1 MKKKM
6 LLVAAV
12 TISSYAWA
20 QQDSA
25 VRSLDEVIITANR
38 IEQKQSQTGK
48 VVTVIGKETLNS
60 SQGKTLAQVLNEQA
74 GITVNGALNN
84 PGTVQTV
91 YMRGA
96 NSGRV
101 LIMIDGMPV
110 NDPSQI
116 NNEFDLNLIQL
127 NEVERIEI
135 ARGAQSTLYGSDAVT
150 GVINIITTKTD
161 IKKPVNIKASVT
173 GGNLGLF
180 RSNLQ
185 VFGKANKL
193 EYQVKGA
200 QMSAAGFSTAQDE
213 KKTGQYDN
221 DGYSGKTISAS
232 LKYHLSPEMS
242 VRGFVQNNDYRTDL
256 DNGAFKDDKDFTQK
270 SQHLNA
276 GGGINWKNKT
286 LSLTTNFMY
295 AQTERNFLD
304 DSSNVGGFTKYARD
318 DYYSQSRFGEIFAS
332 FNIHPQVV
340 MLTGYDMRI
349 SSFNNQY
356 LSVSS
361 FGPFNSEFKDTSMR
375 QESLYASLIFNSA
388 DKKFNMEAGGRI
400 NVNSKYG
407 SNYTYT
413 LNPSYN
419 ISKNI
424 QLFGSVATGFKVPSL
439 YQLYAGF
446 AGNDRLKPEES
457 INYEGG
463 ISYRG
468 KYNRQR
474 LVYFHRNVNMGI
486 DFNFDIMNFRYYNIP
501 NQKANGLEYEIALQ
515 PFKNLEINANATWVG
530 GQEFVQ
536 SRLTTKDSS
545 YAYLLKRPALQTNI
559 QLGYRIREAW
569 YVSVG
574 GRYVSGRYDVGGYQ
588 MSDVWLKDYFI
599 ANAYL
604 SYTRKYGKIFIDL
617 QNFTN
622 TVFYD
627 IRGYNSIPMIAQAG
641 IQIEW

>member
-1 MKKKM
+1 MKKKL
-6 LLVAAV
+6 LLVAAL
-12 TISSYAWA
+12 IFSSYARA

-25 VRSLDEVIITANR
+25 VKSLDEIIITANR

-48 VVTVIGKETLNS
+48 VITVIGKETLNK
-60 SQGKTLAQVLNEQA
+60 SQGKSLAQVLNEQA

-101 LIMIDGMPV
+101 LIMIDGMPI

-161 IKKPVNIKASVT
+161 IKKPVNIKAGVT
-173 GGNLGLF
+173 SGNLGIF
-180 RSNLQ
+180 RSNVQ

-193 EYQVKGA
+193 EYQLKTA
-200 QMSAAGFSTAQDE
+200 QFRANGFSTAQDE
-213 KKTGQYDN
+213 KQTGQFDQ
-221 DGYSGKTISAS
+221 DGFNGKTISAS
-232 LKYHLSPEMS
+232 LKYHIAPDLSI
-242 VRGFVQNNDYRTDL
+242 RGFIQNNDYKTDL
-256 DNGAFKDDKDFTQK
+256 DNGAFTDDKDFTQK
-270 SQHLNA
+270 STNLNT
-276 GGGINWKNKT
+276 GGSINWKNKIVN
-286 LSLTTNFMY
+286 LTANFMY
-295 AQTERNFLD
+295 SQSRRNFLD
-304 DSSNVGGFTKYARD
+304 DSTSIGGFSKFVKD

-332 FNIHPQVV
+332 FNIHPQLVL
-340 MLTGYDMRI
+340 LTGYDMRI
-349 SSFNNQY
+349 SSFNNQF
-356 LSVSS
+356 LSISS
-361 FGPFNSEFKDTSMR
+361 FGPFNSEFKDTSIR

-388 DKKFNMEAGGRI
+388 DKKFNMELGGRI

-413 LNPSYN
+413 LNPSYH

-424 QLFGSVATGFKVPSL
+424 QVFGSIATGFKVPSL
-439 YQLYAGF
+439 FQLYSGF
-446 AGNDRLKPEES
+446 AGNDRLRPEES

-463 ISYRG
+463 VGYTG
-468 KYNRQR
+468 KQLRHR
-474 LVYFHRNVNMGI
+474 FVFFHRKVNRGI
-486 DFNFDIMNFRYYNIP
+486 DFDYVNFKYYNIP
-501 NQKANGLEYEIALQ
+501 NQRANGLEYEIAWQ
-515 PFKNLEINANATWVG
+515 PFKNIDVNANATWIG

-536 SRLTTKDSS
+536 SRITTKDSS
-545 YAYLLKRPALQTNI
+545 YAYLLRRPALQANL
-559 QLGYRIREAW
+559 QLGYRFKEAW
-569 YVSVG
+569 YFSVSA
-574 GRYVSGRYDVGGYQ
+574 RYVSARYDVGGFQ
-588 MSDVWLKDYFI
+588 MPDVRLNDYFI

-604 SYTRKYGKIFIDL
+604 SYTKKYGKIFIDL

-627 IRGYNSIPMIAQAG
+627 IRGFNSIPMIAQAG
-641 IQIEW
+641 LQLEW

>member
-1 MKKKM
+1 MKKKL
-6 LLVAAV
+6 LLVAAL
-12 TISSYAWA
+12 IFSSYARA

-25 VRSLDEVIITANR
+25 VKSLDEIIITANR

-48 VVTVIGKETLNS
+48 VITVIGKETLNK
-60 SQGKTLAQVLNEQA
+60 SQGKSLAQVLNEQA

-101 LIMIDGMPV
+101 LIMIDGMPI

-161 IKKPVNIKASVT
+161 IKKPVNIKAGVT
-173 GGNLGLF
+173 SGNLGIF
-180 RSNLQ
+180 RSNVQ

-193 EYQVKGA
+193 EYQLKTA
-200 QMSAAGFSTAQDE
+200 QFRANGFSTAQDE
-213 KKTGQYDN
+213 KQTGQFDQ
-221 DGYSGKTISAS
+221 DGFNGKNISAS
-232 LKYHLSPEMS
+232 LKYHIAPDLSI
-242 VRGFVQNNDYRTDL
+242 RGFIQNNDYKTDL
-256 DNGAFKDDKDFTQK
+256 DNGAFTDDKDFTQK
-270 SQHLNA
+270 STNLNT
-276 GGGINWKNKT
+276 GGSINWKNKIVN
-286 LSLTTNFMY
+286 LTANFMY
-295 AQTERNFLD
+295 SQSRRNFLD
-304 DSSNVGGFTKYARD
+304 DSTSIGGFSKFVKD

-332 FNIHPQVV
+332 FNIHPQLVL
-340 MLTGYDMRI
+340 LTGYDMRI
-349 SSFNNQY
+349 SSFNNQF
-356 LSVSS
+356 LSISS
-361 FGPFNSEFKDTSMR
+361 FGPFNSEFKDTSIR

-388 DKKFNMEAGGRI
+388 DKKFNMELGGRI

-413 LNPSYN
+413 LNPSYH

-424 QLFGSVATGFKVPSL
+424 QVFGSIATGFKVPSL
-439 YQLYAGF
+439 FQLYSGF
-446 AGNDRLKPEES
+446 AGNDRLRPEES

-463 ISYRG
+463 VGYTG
-468 KYNRQR
+468 KQLRHR
-474 LVYFHRNVNMGI
+474 FVFFHRKVNRGI
-486 DFNFDIMNFRYYNIP
+486 DFDYVNFKYYNIP
-501 NQKANGLEYEIALQ
+501 NQRANGLEYEIAWQ
-515 PFKNLEINANATWVG
+515 PFKNIDVNANATWIG

-536 SRLTTKDSS
+536 SRITTKDSS
-545 YAYLLKRPALQTNI
+545 YAYLLRRPALQANL
-559 QLGYRIREAW
+559 QLGYRFKEAW
-569 YVSVG
+569 YFSVSA
-574 GRYVSGRYDVGGYQ
+574 RYVSARYDVGGFQ
-588 MSDVWLKDYFI
+588 MPDVRLNDYFI

-604 SYTRKYGKIFIDL
+604 SYTKKYGKIFIDL

-627 IRGYNSIPMIAQAG
+627 IRGFNSIPMIAQAG
-641 IQIEW
+641 LQLEW

>member
-25 VRSLDEVIITANR
+25 FRLLDEVIITANR

-110 NDPSQI
+110 SDPSQI

-161 IKKPVNIKASVT
+161 LKKPFNIKAGIT

-180 RSNLQ
+180 RSNMQL
-185 VFGKANKL
+185 FGKANKL

-200 QMSAAGFSTAQDE
+200 QFSTAGFSTAQDE
-213 KKTGQYDN
+213 QKTGQFDS

-232 LKYHLSPEMS
+232 LKYHLAPQLS
-242 VRGFVQNNDYRTDL
+242 VRGFIQNNNYTTNL

-270 SQHLNA
+270 SQNLNT
-276 GGGINWKNKT
+276 GGGFNWKNKT
-286 LSLTTNFMY
+286 LSLTTNFIY
-295 AQTERNFLD
+295 TQTERNFLD
-304 DSSNVGGFTKYARD
+304 DSLSIGGFTKYARD
-318 DYYSQSRFGEIFAS
+318 NYYSQSRFGEIFAS
-332 FNIHPQVV
+332 FNIHPQMVL
-340 MLTGYDMRI
+340 LTGYDMRI

-361 FGPFNSEFKDTSMR
+361 FGPFASTFNDTSIR
-375 QESLYASLIFNSA
+375 QESLYASLIFNNA
-388 DKKFNMEAGGRI
+388 NKKLAIEAGGRV

-407 SNYTYT
+407 ANYTYT
-413 LNPSYN
+413 FNPSYAF
-419 ISKNI
+419 SEKL
-424 QLFGSVATGFKVPSL
+424 QVFGSVATGFKVPSL

-446 AGNDRLKPEES
+446 AGNDRLQPEES
-457 INYEGG
+457 INYEAGV
-463 ISYRG
+463 RFAQ
-468 KYNRQR
+468 KKVQQR
-474 LVYFHRNVNMGI
+474 LVYFYRNVNRGI
-486 DFNFDIMNFRYYNIP
+486 DFNFIDFKYYNIP
-501 NQKANGLEYEIALQ
+501 NQRAHGIEYEVSWK
-515 PFKNLEINANATWVG
+515 PVRNLDIRANASFLNG
-530 GQEFVQ
+530 KEFVQ

-545 YAYLLKRPALQTNI
+545 YAYLLRRPQLQTNI
-559 QLGYRIREAW
+559 QIGYQIGKEW
-569 YVSVG
+569 YLSVG

-588 MSDVWLKDYFI
+588 LPDVWMRDYFI
-599 ANAYL
+599 ANAYF
-604 SYTRKYGKIFIDL
+604 SYSRKYGKIFIDI
-617 QNFTN
+617 QNLTN
-622 TVFYD
+622 TVFND
-627 IRGYNSIPMIAQAG
+627 IRGFNSIPRMIQAG
-641 IQIEW
+641 IQIEL